1 MTELI
6 DYNVIK
12 ESTTKTV
19 RLRLLSNGV
28 VHYSYLP
35 NSTVCEIEHLVNHDA
50 IVEFTQN
57 IKHLV
62 ILDAG
67 QFLNLT
73 PEARKL
79 IRKLEETVPVAARA
93 VVVKTLGER
102 MIINF
107 YISFH
112 KPIIPT
118 KVFSNYENAM
128 LWLKNKNL
136 SN

>member
-1 MTELI
+1 MDEFI
-6 DYNVIK
+6 GYKIIK
-12 ESTTKTV
+12 ESRTKTI

-28 VHYSYLP
+28 IHYSYIP
-35 NSTVCEIEHLVNHDA
+35 NSTVCELEHQVNHDA
-50 IVEFTQN
+50 IVKFSHN

-62 ILDAG
+62 IVDTG
-67 QFLNLT
+67 EFLNLT
-73 PEARKL
+73 SKARIL
-79 IRKLEETVPVAARA
+79 IRKLEETVPVTARA

-118 KVFSNYENAM
+118 KVFSNHENAM
-128 LWLKNKNL
+128 IWLNKKNL
-136 SN
+136 SY